1 MHTLIKESLA
11 WETVIKFTIFLKSFS
26 EFKVCMNT
34 FDTFLL
40 DFLTYFFKNFHCFLD
55 DESKLLLLDFDDL
68 FKNLLRSQNHTRALL
83 LKILPRL
90 LA

>member
-1 MHTLIKESLA
+1 
-11 WETVIKFTIFLKSFS
+11 
-26 EFKVCMNT
+26 MNT

-40 DFLTYFFKNFHCFLD
+40 EFSTYFLKKFHCFLG